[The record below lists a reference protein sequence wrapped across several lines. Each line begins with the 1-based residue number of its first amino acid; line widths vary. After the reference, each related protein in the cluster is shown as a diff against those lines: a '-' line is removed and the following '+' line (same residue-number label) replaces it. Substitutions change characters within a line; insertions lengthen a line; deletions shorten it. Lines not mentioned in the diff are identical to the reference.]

1 MTGAAM
7 RLLVVHNFYRSANA
21 SGENLSVID
30 EIDGLRA
37 LGWDVEV
44 ISSDSDVISSDH
56 VPLSTVALRPI
67 HSPRST
73 RRVDE
78 AIKRF
83 RPHVGLVEN
92 LFPLHSPSVIRT
104 LRRAGVPVAAGVRSY
119 RMWCAAS
126 SMYRDGAPCR
136 DCVGSLANLP
146 AVRHGCYQN
155 SPYRTVPVAA
165 SLALHRSTF
174 HGIDAFLAVS
184 EHVRDELI
192 SVGMPADRIVVRPNF
207 VADPGAPSG
216 VPGTGFLFAGRLSE
230 EKGISAMLDAWERSE
245 SWTSSSLT
253 VAGSGEFA
261 DLVANQR
268 AELNVDAIGLVSR
281 TEMMRRLQATAVMVV
296 PSLWPEPFG
305 RGVIEA
311 AAVGRGSL
319 VTNVGGLPSLVV
331 DGVTGWV
338 AEPHPDALAAGFR
351 RASDLQAQVDAGS
364 AARQR
369 FTERYTSD
377 ISIGIL
383 DATLQRLALAGRDF

>member
-1 MTGAAM
+1 M
-7 RLLVVHNFYRSANA
+7 RALVVHNFYRSANA
-21 SGENLSVID
+21 SGENLSVTD
-30 EIDGLRA
+30 EIAGLRA
-37 LGWDVEV
+37 LGWEVEV
-44 ISSDSDVISSDH
+44 VSSDSDVISSDH
-56 VPLSTVALRPI
+56 VHLAKVALRPI
-67 HSPRST
+67 HSPRSS

-83 RPHVGLVEN
+83 RPHVALVEN
-92 LFPLHSPSVIRT
+92 VFPLHSPSVIRR

-126 SMYRDGAPCR
+126 SMYRNGAPCR
-136 DCVGSLANLP
+136 DCVGSRVNFP

-155 SPYRTVPVAA
+155 SPYRTVPLAA

-174 HGIDAFLAVS
+174 QGIDAFLAVT

-192 SVGMPADRIVVRPNF
+192 SAGLPADRIVVRPNF

-216 VPGTGFLFAGRLSE
+216 APGSGFLFAGRISE
-230 EKGISAMLDAWERSE
+230 EKGIRAMLEAWERSE
-245 SWTSSSLT
+245 LWTSSSLS
-253 VAGSGEFA
+253 VAGSGELT
-261 DLVANQR
+261 DLVAQQR
-268 AELNVDAIGLVSR
+268 AELGVNALGLVSR
-281 TEMMRRLQATAVMVV
+281 DEMMRRLRAAAVMVV

-311 AAVGRGSL
+311 ASVGRGSL

-338 AEPHPDALAAGFR
+338 AEPDPEALAAGFK
-351 RASDLQAQVDAGS
+351 RAADAQAQIDAGR

-369 FTERYTSD
+369 FTERYTRD
-377 ISIGIL
+377 ISVGIL
-383 DATLQRLALAGRDF
+383 DATLQRLARAGRDF